1 MRMYCFVVSVFMAV
15 PSLGVD
21 LQPNNILTMGGT
33 SAQESP
39 DLVGQAVWSRER
51 TVVIE
56 DNFGVTIYK
65 AIVDVAVIFTPATNS
80 YMFECHLTNPDGALP
95 GAVKEIRWK
104 GFEGYSTD
112 CDWRTDFGLGDAVA
126 MRAGRTVDGNVIT
139 FGYNWWNMNPAGEE
153 QWLDQGEETNVMF
166 IHTDAPSFISNAGLI
181 TVELASGESWSS
193 EVPAPG
199 PTHADING
207 DGIVDGADLGMLVA
221 SWGTAGPEADLDL
234 DGIVGGGDLGLLLAA
249 WK

>member
-65 AIVDVAVIFTPATNS
+65 AIVDVAVIFPRRQQIPTCS
-80 YMFECHLTNPDGALP
+80 
-95 GAVKEIRWK
+95 
-104 GFEGYSTD
+104 
-112 CDWRTDFGLGDAVA
+112 
-126 MRAGRTVDGNVIT
+126 NVI
-139 FGYNWWNMNPAGEE
+139 
-153 QWLDQGEETNVMF
+153 
-166 IHTDAPSFISNAGLI
+166 
-181 TVELASGESWSS
+181 
-193 EVPAPG
+193 
-199 PTHADING
+199 
-207 DGIVDGADLGMLVA
+207 
-221 SWGTAGPEADLDL
+221 
-234 DGIVGGGDLGLLLAA
+234 
-249 WK
+249 